1 MEASGEAAKTGAFTL
16 GACLTALRACTAITL
31 RMYAGTQGMVAASG
45 GRAITRALRPEGNL
59 NDEQRSRLA
68 DIAER
73 TPVTL
78 LLKAGARI

>member
-1 MEASGEAAKTGAFTL
+1 
-16 GACLTALRACTAITL
+16 
-31 RMYAGTQGMVAASG
+31 MYAGTQGMVAASG
-45 GRAITRALRPEGNL
+45 GRAITRGLRPEGNL
-59 NDEQRSRLA
+59 NDEQRSGLA